1 MQNSFQEELKNLA
14 DEYAHSVYSVT
25 KKFPKDEQFGITSQ
39 LRRSSLSV
47 PLNIIEGYARNR
59 KNVFRNF
66 LEIAFGSLKESLYLI
81 DFSEKEGLILKEES
95 VEIVNKGSRLS
106 AMIWGIIQKIKQD

>member
-47 PLNIIEGYARNR
+47 PLNIVEGYARNS
-59 KNVFRNF
+59 KNTFRNF

-81 DFSEKEGLILKEES
+81 DFSQKENYISEEKSLELKKIGDRISGMLWGTIQKLKE
-95 VEIVNKGSRLS
+95 
-106 AMIWGIIQKIKQD
+106 